1 MQDQQ
6 IYAGPTELNQAAC
19 SWTNSRDLNLWS
31 YLWEKTCGKSTPAPH
46 ETFVA
51 EEHQIKIACEQSVD
65 LAYIFCLHVLGFLL
79 LQADCL
85 KSPSSLSADNLLADN
100 N

>member
-1 MQDQQ
+1 MILLVGKD
-6 IYAGPTELNQAAC
+6 
-19 SWTNSRDLNLWS
+19 
-31 YLWEKTCGKSTPAPH
+31 LWEKYPSPPH

-51 EEHQIKIACEQSVD
+51 EEHQIKIACEQSAD